1 MKLSVVYARYSSDSQ
16 TEQSIE
22 GQVRVCKEY
31 AERNGIKI
39 LEYYV
44 DRAMTGTNDNRPE
57 FQRML
62 ADAKKRQWDCILV
75 YKFDRFSRNKY
86 ESVIHKK
93 NLKDIG
99 VTVVSAMENIPD
111 TPEGIILESLLEG
124 LNQYYSA
131 ELSQKVKRGLRESR
145 MKGNYYGGVR
155 PYGYQ
160 IKDKKLIIDEKEAD
174 VVKFIFKQYLMGH
187 HCTDIT
193 KKLRRKKIYYKTG
206 KPFSEDAV
214 RKILRK
220 EYYTGLYHYDG
231 EYFHDIYPPIIQR
244 NVFKKV
250 ITIKKTYR
258 YGGKIKEP
266 YIYRGKIFC
275 KQCGALFNI
284 ENGTTRYNKTYRYYK
299 CNNKKRIRKCNA
311 TAYNKIFLEDYLT
324 SFIKGFIS
332 NSDSIDLIS
341 KILIAKYRQKKN
353 LEQLKKYEDEK
364 AKCEKSLNNLIQ
376 AVENGIVNDTTN
388 NRIKFLESRITELNA
403 EILYENSKDNEK
415 FKKPYIKKY
424 FSNALKLDDYEFVS
438 SIINKI
444 IIDEDTVDIY
454 LNCPYDTNY
463 STFNLIKKGRY
474 EKTFTHGKTYQNI
487 SKEVSVF
494 I

>member
-1 MKLSVVYARYSSDSQ
+1 MNKSVVYARYSSDSQ

-31 AERNGIKI
+31 AERNGIEI
-39 LEYYV
+39 LEYYI

-62 ADAKKRQWDCILV
+62 ADAKKKQWDCILV

-99 VTVVSAMENIPD
+99 VSVVSAMENIPN

-160 IKDKKLIIDEKEAD
+160 VKDKKLVIDEKEAN

-187 HCTDIT
+187 HCTDIS
-193 KKLRRKKIYYKTG
+193 KKLRRRCIHYKTG
-206 KPFSEDAV
+206 KLFSAGAV
-214 RKILRK
+214 RKILNK

-250 ITIKKTYR
+250 TAIKSAYR
-258 YGGKIKEP
+258 QGGNVREL
-266 YIYRGKIFC
+266 YIYRSKIYC
-275 KQCGALFNI
+275 KQCGAIFKVDG
-284 ENGTTRYNKTYRYYK
+284 GTSKQNWTYRYYK
-299 CNNKKRIRKCNA
+299 CHNRKRNHTCNA
-311 TAYNKIFLEDYLT
+311 TAYQKVYLEDYLT
-324 SFIKGFIS
+324 SFIKTFIS
-332 NSDSIDLIS
+332 NHYNIDSIS
-341 KILIAKYRQKKN
+341 KILIAKYKQKKN
-353 LEQLKKYEDEK
+353 LEQLRKYEEEK
-364 AKCEKSLNNLIQ
+364 IKCEKSLKNLIQ
-376 AVENGIVNDTTN
+376 ALENGIVNDTTN
-388 NRIKFLESRITELNA
+388 NRIKFLESRITELDA
-403 EILYENSKDNEK
+403 EIFYEKSKDNEK

-424 FSNALKLDDYEFVS
+424 FSNALKLDDYEFVTY
-438 SIINKI
+438 IINKI
-444 IIDEDTVDIY
+444 EIDEDTVDIY
-454 LNCPYDTNY
+454 LNCPYGTNY

-474 EKTFTHGKTYQNI
+474 EKTFTCGKTCQNI
-487 SKEVSVF
+487 SKEISVF